1 MGKTVLGY
9 KDFKDHAFK
18 DALKIVKRSKKIL
31 VWGDED
37 PDGMTATTILLRA
50 LKDCGCEA
58 DYFIPARKSDGIG
71 LNIKQLERI
80 LKKPF
85 DLVITVDC
93 GTSCTDEVEYLLKR
107 NVSVIITDHHVPY
120 KKTIEDVPY
129 INPHIIKNRKFINL
143 SGAGVSLIF
152 STYLRKHFFNK
163 KSYTDALISDKK
175 SIMLAGIGTV
185 CDKVK
190 TTGFNKYLEKEYSL
204 LKQHYPIL
212 SSYLNN
218 RMDLCGIFHQSKTIR
233 NTNPIVNILTN
244 NIENS
249 EKSKKTIKRMRDQ
262 NKDEMLSFDK
272 IYKKEIK
279 KINKNAEV
287 IIHLSNN
294 INSSY
299 LGLLAGR
306 VAAAEKKPVLII
318 GKKGDEY
325 AGEARSVIKFNW
337 ITLFKRFEKYF
348 NSWGGHKMAAG
359 FSLPK
364 NNIDCFISDIRNSIK
379 I

>member
-9 KDFKDHAFK
+9 EDFNDHAFK
-18 DALKIVKRSKKIL
+18 DALSIVRKSKKIL

-50 LKDCGCEA
+50 LKDSGYEA

-71 LNIKQLERI
+71 LNIKQLNRI
-80 LKKPF
+80 LKDPF

-93 GTSCTDEVEYLLKR
+93 GTSCTDEVEYLLRRKI
-107 NVSVIITDHHVPY
+107 NVIITDHHVPY
-120 KKTIEDVPY
+120 KKTIKDVPY
-129 INPHIIKNRKFINL
+129 INPHIIKTRKFKNL

-152 STYLRKHFFNK
+152 STYLRKHFLK
-163 KSYTDALISDKK
+163 KRSYTDALISDKK

-190 TTGFNKYLEKEYSL
+190 TTGFNKYLEKEYSN
-204 LKQHYPIL
+204 LKQYYPTL
-212 SSYLNN
+212 SNYLKNK
-218 RMDLCGIFHQSKTIR
+218 MDLCGIFHQSKTIR

-244 NIENS
+244 STENS
-249 EKSKKTIKRMRDQ
+249 EKSKKAIKRMRDQ
-262 NKDEMLSFDK
+262 NRDEMLSFDK
-272 IYKKEIK
+272 IYKKEIE
-279 KINKNAEV
+279 KINKNADV
-287 IIHLSNN
+287 IIHVSNS

-306 VAAAEKKPVLII
+306 VSAAEKKPVLII

-337 ITLFKRFEKYF
+337 ITLFKKFEKHF

-359 FSLPK
+359 FSLPE
-364 NNIDCFISDIRNSIK
+364 NNIDCFISDIRNYIK
-379 I
+379 L

>member
-9 KDFKDHAFK
+9 KDFEDHAFK
-18 DALKIVKRSKKIL
+18 YALNIVKRSKKIL

-50 LKDCGCEA
+50 LNDSGYET

-71 LNIKQLERI
+71 LNIKQLNRI

-107 NVSVIITDHHVPY
+107 NVNVIITDHHVPY
-120 KKTIEDVPY
+120 KKAVKNVPY
-129 INPHIIKNRKFINL
+129 INPHIIKIRKFKDL

-163 KSYTDALISDKK
+163 RSYMDALISDKK
-175 SIMLAGIGTV
+175 SIILAGIGTV

-212 SSYLNN
+212 DSYLNN

-233 NTNPIVNILTN
+233 NSNPIVNILTN

-249 EKSKKTIKRMRDQ
+249 EKSKKKIKEMRSKSK
-262 NKDEMLSFDK
+262 NEMLSFDK

-279 KINKNAEV
+279 RINKNTEV
-287 IIHLSNN
+287 IIHISNS

-306 VAAAEKKPVLII
+306 VSAAEKKPVLII

-325 AGEARSVIKFNW
+325 AGEARSVITFNW
-337 ITLFKRFEKYF
+337 ITLFKKFEKHF

-359 FSLPK
+359 FSLPED
-364 NNIDCFISDIRNSIK
+364 NIDCFISDIRNYIK
-379 I
+379 L